1 MEDSVGID
9 SKVATNG
16 SIIECK
22 SRIMDFFIQR
32 ESSMTILLLGFMDS
46 NRQREFTMVLLLLH
60 DSLRMKELT

>member
-9 SKVATNG
+9 SKVATDG
-16 SIIECK
+16 SIIEYK
-22 SRIMDFFIQR
+22 SRIVNFFIQR

-46 NRQREFTMVLLLLH
+46 NRQREFTMVLLLLN